1 MASVLQRQRQQMK
14 TKRVFLGDWYLGQ
27 GCSPAVSLV
36 VVAVVVGAGTAT
48 DAVDSAPIGCH
59 DVLSGD
65 EEESVRG
72 LTVILNNT
80 L

>member
-1 MASVLQRQRQQMK
+1 MT
-14 TKRVFLGDWYLGQ
+14 TKRVFLGDWYLDQ
-27 GCSPAVSLV
+27 ACSLAVSLV

-48 DAVDSAPIGCH
+48 DAVDSAPIECH

-65 EEESVRG
+65 EEVSVRG

>member
-1 MASVLQRQRQQMK
+1 MT

-27 GCSPAVSLV
+27 GYSLAVSLV
-36 VVAVVVGAGTAT
+36 VVAVGAGTAT
-48 DAVDSAPIGCH
+48 DAVDSAPIGCP